1 MSNPSDSRVW
11 LITGTSSGFGWALA
25 RHVLAQG
32 ERVIATA
39 RRLDALSELSREFPG
54 QCRCLALDVSDPD
67 QVRAV
72 VSEAA
77 EAFGALDVIVN
88 NAGYAVAGALEELSA
103 VEVEANFATNFFGAL
118 EVIRAALPVLR
129 AQNRGHIVNISAA
142 AAISNY
148 PGFSIY
154 GASKWALEGASES
167 LAAELKPFGIHVTL
181 VQPGPFRTGFIGRSL
196 RPAAHAMPEYDRS
209 SGKFLKFLQTM
220 DGKQPGD
227 PERAAAAIFS
237 VVHSPTPPLRLVL
250 GKYAQEKVRK
260 KLAATQAELEK
271 WQDIGL
277 ATEFPPGT

>member
-1 MSNPSDSRVW
+1 MSDPSDSRVW

-54 QCRCLALDVSDPD
+54 QCRCLALDVSDPG

-77 EAFGALDVIVN
+77 AAFGRLDVIVN

-103 VEVEANFATNFFGAL
+103 EEVAANFATNFFGAL
-118 EVIRAALPVLR
+118 EVIRAALPTLR

-167 LAAELKPFGIHVTL
+167 LALELKPFGIHVTL

-220 DGKQPGD
+220 EGKQPGD
-227 PERAAAAIFS
+227 PERAAAAIFA
-237 VVHSPTPPLRLVL
+237 VVDSPTPPLRLVL

>member
-1 MSNPSDSRVW
+1 MSDPSDSRVW
-11 LITGTSSGFGWALA
+11 LITGASSGFGWALA

-54 QCRCLALDVSDPD
+54 QCRCLALDVSDPG

-77 EAFGALDVIVN
+77 AAFGRLDVIVN

-103 VEVEANFATNFFGAL
+103 EEVAANFATNFFGAL
-118 EVIRAALPVLR
+118 EVIRAALPTLR

-196 RPAAHAMPEYDRS
+196 RPAARSMPEYDRS

-220 DGKQPGD
+220 EGKQPGD
-227 PERAAAAIFS
+227 PERAAAAIFAAVNS
-237 VVHSPTPPLRLVL
+237 STPPLRLVL

>member
-1 MSNPSDSRVW
+1 MSDPSDSRVW
-11 LITGTSSGFGWALA
+11 LITGASSGFGWALA

-54 QCRCLALDVSDPD
+54 QCRWLALDVSDPG

-77 EAFGALDVIVN
+77 EAFGRLDVIVN

-103 VEVEANFATNFFGAL
+103 EEVAANFATNFFGAL
-118 EVIRAALPVLR
+118 EVIRAALPTLR

-167 LAAELKPFGIHVTL
+167 LAAELRPFGIHVTL

-196 RPAAHAMPEYDRS
+196 RPAARSMPEYDRS

-220 DGKQPGD
+220 EGKQPGD
-227 PERAAAAIFS
+227 PERAAAAIFAAVNS
-237 VVHSPTPPLRLVL
+237 STPPLRLVL

>member
-1 MSNPSDSRVW
+1 MSDASHSRIW

-32 ERVIATA
+32 DRVIATA
-39 RRLDALSELSREFPG
+39 RRLDVFSEWEREFPG
-54 QCRCLALDVSDPD
+54 QCRCLALDVSNPD
-67 QVRAV
+67 QVREV
-72 VSEAA
+72 VAEAA
-77 EAFGALDVIVN
+77 DAFGGLDVIVN

-103 VEVEANFATNFFGAL
+103 SEIAANFDTNFFGAL
-118 EVIRAALPVLR
+118 NVIRCALPVLR

-181 VQPGPFRTGFIGRSL
+181 VEPGPFRTGFIGRSL

-220 DGKQPGD
+220 EGKQPGD
-227 PERAAAAIFS
+227 PERAAAAIFA
-237 VVHSPTPPLRLVL
+237 VVNAPTPPLRLVL
-250 GKYAQEKVRK
+250 GKYAQDKVRK
-260 KLAATQAELEK
+260 KLASTQAELEK

>member
-1 MSNPSDSRVW
+1 MSDPSDSRVW

-54 QCRCLALDVSDPD
+54 QCWCLALDVSDPG

-77 EAFGALDVIVN
+77 AAFGRLDVIVN

-103 VEVEANFATNFFGAL
+103 EEVAANFATNFFGAL
-118 EVIRAALPVLR
+118 EVIRAALPTLR

-220 DGKQPGD
+220 EGKQPGD
-227 PERAAAAIFS
+227 PERAAAAIFAA
-237 VVHSPTPPLRLVL
+237 VDSPTPPLRLVL